1 LLKLKDKLRRFD
13 SSASQKLNNKIGQQL
28 SDFLKSQKKKNMI
41 SKYRKQFNEEFS
53 QEKYNQLKEIL
64 KEKSGLAPS
73 FRISESPIFL
83 TKKFEDKL
91 IDATESII
99 DQIKNLPHETL
110 QKAIPDNCRVPND
123 TDKPHFFTIDFG
135 VCKNENG
142 EIEPQLIELQAFPSL
157 YAFQKVFEDTF
168 CEVYPFLSEIRN
180 KMPHEEFKNYLKEL
194 IVGNENPENV
204 ILLEIYPEKQKTAID
219 FIFTEKLLGIKTVC
233 LTKIKKQG
241 RKLFYENDG
250 KLIEIKRIYN
260 RVIFDELD
268 RIPDLK
274 IEFDFREDV
283 DVTWVTHPN
292 WFFKISKFLLPM
304 LKHQFV
310 PKSYFLHE
318 FPENEKLE
326 NFVLK
331 PLFSFAGSGVNLN
344 PTKEITDAIEDKE
357 NYILQR
363 KVTYEPIFEDINGE
377 FSKGEIRLLYIWREN
392 DDRPILLENLGRM
405 TKAAMVNVDFNK
417 KDAIWIGSSNAFFA
431 EE

>member
-1 LLKLKDKLRRFD
+1 
-13 SSASQKLNNKIGQQL
+13 
-28 SDFLKSQKKKNMI
+28 MI
-41 SKYRKQFNEEFS
+41 PKYRKQFNQEFS
-53 QEKYNQLKEIL
+53 QEKYNQFKEIL
-64 KEKSGLAPS
+64 EQKSGLETG
-73 FRISESPIFL
+73 FRISESPLFL
-83 TKKFEDKL
+83 TKEFESKL
-91 IDATESII
+91 IDASESII
-99 DQIKNLPHETL
+99 SQIKNLPEETL

-123 TDKPHFFTIDFG
+123 TKQPHFFTIDFG
-135 VCKNENG
+135 ICKSENG

-157 YAFQKVFEDTF
+157 YAFQKVFEQTF
-168 CEVYPFLSEIRN
+168 CDVYPFLSELQN
-180 KMPHEEFKNYLKEL
+180 KMPHDDFKNYMKDLL
-194 IVGNENPENV
+194 LGDENPENV

-219 FIFTEKLLGIKTVC
+219 FVLTEKLLGIKTVC
-233 LTKIKKQG
+233 LTKVKKEG

-250 KLIEIKRIYN
+250 KLTEIRRIYN

-274 IEFDFREDV
+274 TEFDFREDV

-292 WFFKISKFLLPM
+292 WFFKISKFLLP
-304 LKHQFV
+304 LLQHQFV

-318 FPENEKLE
+318 FPESENLE

-363 KVTYEPIFEDINGE
+363 KVNYEPIFEDINGE
-377 FSKGEIRLLYIWREN
+377 FSKAEIRLLYIWREN
-392 DDRPILLENLGRM
+392 DERPILLENLGRM

-417 KDAIWIGSSNAFFA
+417 KDAIWIGSSNAFFVKNNKNT
-431 EE
+431 

>member
-1 LLKLKDKLRRFD
+1 
-13 SSASQKLNNKIGQQL
+13 
-28 SDFLKSQKKKNMI
+28 MI
-41 SKYRKQFNEEFS
+41 PKYRKQFNQEFS
-53 QEKYNQLKEIL
+53 QEKYSQFKEIL
-64 KEKSGLAPS
+64 KQKSGLEAG
-73 FRISESPIFL
+73 FRISESPLFL
-83 TKKFEDKL
+83 TKEFESKL
-91 IDATESII
+91 IDASESII
-99 DQIKNLPHETL
+99 TQIKNLPEETL

-123 TDKPHFFTIDFG
+123 TKQPHFFTIDFG
-135 VCKNENG
+135 ICKSENG

-157 YAFQKVFEDTF
+157 YAFQKVFEQTF
-168 CEVYPFLSEIRN
+168 CDVYPFLSELQN
-180 KMPHEEFKNYLKEL
+180 KTPHEDFKNYMKDL
-194 IVGNENPENV
+194 ILGDENPEHV

-219 FIFTEKLLGIKTVC
+219 FVLTEKLLGIKTVC
-233 LTKIKKQG
+233 LTKIKKDG

-250 KLIEIKRIYN
+250 KLTEIRRIYN

-274 IEFDFREDV
+274 TEFDFREDV
-283 DVTWVTHPN
+283 DVIWVTHPN
-292 WFFKISKFLLPM
+292 WFFKISKFLLP
-304 LKHQFV
+304 LLQHQFV

-318 FPENEKLE
+318 FPESESLE

-363 KVTYEPIFEDINGE
+363 KVNYEPIFEDINGE
-377 FSKGEIRLLYIWREN
+377 FSKAEIRLLYIWREN
-392 DDRPILLENLGRM
+392 DERPILLENLGRM

>member
-1 LLKLKDKLRRFD
+1 
-13 SSASQKLNNKIGQQL
+13 
-28 SDFLKSQKKKNMI
+28 MI
-41 SKYRKQFNEEFS
+41 PKYRKQFNQEFS
-53 QEKYNQLKEIL
+53 QEKYNQFKEIL
-64 KEKSGLAPS
+64 EQKSGLETG
-73 FRISESPIFL
+73 FRISESPLFL
-83 TKKFEDKL
+83 TKEFESKL
-91 IDATESII
+91 IDASESII
-99 DQIKNLPHETL
+99 SQIKNLPEETL

-123 TDKPHFFTIDFG
+123 TKQPHFFTIDFG
-135 VCKNENG
+135 ICKSENG

-157 YAFQKVFEDTF
+157 YAFQKVFEQTF
-168 CEVYPFLSEIRN
+168 CDVYPFLSKLQN
-180 KMPHEEFKNYLKEL
+180 KMPHDDFKNYMKDLL
-194 IVGNENPENV
+194 LGDENPENV

-219 FIFTEKLLGIKTVC
+219 FVLTEKLLGIKTVC
-233 LTKIKKQG
+233 LTKVKKEG

-250 KLIEIKRIYN
+250 KLTEIRRIYN

-274 IEFDFREDV
+274 TEFDFREDV

-292 WFFKISKFLLPM
+292 WFFKISKFLLP
-304 LKHQFV
+304 LLQHQFV

-318 FPENEKLE
+318 FPESESLE

-363 KVTYEPIFEDINGE
+363 KVNYEPIFEDINGE
-377 FSKGEIRLLYIWREN
+377 FSKAEIRLLYIWREN
-392 DDRPILLENLGRM
+392 DERPILLKNLGRM